1 MDETPFPVLV
11 PGVPIMPPHPLA
23 RYRAP
28 TPEGFARAAL
38 EDVTAPGDLI
48 VELGIHE
55 PTYIREALTIER
67 RVLGL
72 NVNPLPLLW
81 IQNALQPAWLPDVQA
96 AFTRLGDLPKGTQPF
111 VAHVRSLYLSRCPT
125 CNADGV
131 AEWFAWDRET
141 QRPFAKRVRCP
152 QCPEAQEGPV
162 DMRDN
167 AILEQFSPRS
177 GPAYHIALG
186 RAASLDDPVRDRA
199 AELVA
204 LYTPRN
210 LTLLMD
216 IIHRLPQASPHPAI
230 QRALALLVL
239 AALDL
244 GSSLVPYNEPLS
256 RPRSLRPPPRFLEYN
271 VWLAMEQALRDFS
284 AHTNTPVGIA
294 IDAPVGETPLDTALT
309 TLLQSQPGAHL
320 LLSHPLRVVAP
331 AIPADSIAALLIHP
345 QPPDATF
352 WALSA
357 LWSAWL
363 WKDASYPV
371 MHTFLGRRRLEWEWY
386 RRSLTATLQ
395 RLRPLLKRDAPLL
408 VVLPEDAPWNG
419 APFYGAPT
427 MLAHIIAATAQAG
440 FQANRWVACPPWGY
454 RLAFSTDR
462 PPAAYV
468 SVDQPLLKVLQ
479 RRGEPVPHAF
489 LEAVHLINAGKDA
502 PEQIDALPYLTQ
514 GSTFSTIG
522 PRIVWTPTP
531 GKITK
536 PLADRV
542 EESVLRLLQSQEVW
556 THAALEKL
564 VYAQFHD
571 ELSPEPALVAACI
584 AAYTDADAQGMLR
597 LRAEDMAAARG
608 AETRLVR
615 GLLRQLGER
624 LRFEVSQDE
633 AGDIIWADAGTPLYL
648 FRCTTTAALG
658 PHLLA
663 TQPPTPTRRHLVLPG
678 GRAAL
683 AALKLK
689 RDPRLQQAVE
699 RDHWVFI
706 KYRHLRRMAAEINQ
720 RADIEVYLGLDP
732 IVEQAQVQI
741 PLPWQ

>member
-1 MDETPFPVLV
+1 MEEKPFPVLV
-11 PGVPIMPPHPLA
+11 PGMPVTPPHPLA

-28 TPEGFARAAL
+28 TAEGFARAAL

-55 PTYIREALTIER
+55 STYIREALTIGR

-81 IQNALQPAWLPDVQA
+81 IQDALQPALLPEVQA
-96 AFTRLGDLPKGTQPF
+96 AFTRLGDQPKGTQPF
-111 VAHVRSLYLSRCPT
+111 VAHARALYLSHCPT
-125 CNADGV
+125 CHADGV
-131 AEWFAWDRET
+131 AEWFAWDRDT
-141 QRPFAKRVRCP
+141 MRPFAKRVRCP
-152 QCPEAQEGPV
+152 QCPEAQEGQA
-162 DMRDN
+162 DTRDN
-167 AILEQFSPRS
+167 ALLEQFSPRS

-186 RAASLDDPVRDRA
+186 RAASLDDPVRERA

-216 IIHRLPQASPHPAI
+216 IIHRLPQASPNPAI
-230 QRALALLVL
+230 QCALALLVL

-244 GSSLVPYNEPLS
+244 GSSLAPYNEPLA
-256 RPRSLRPPPRFLEYN
+256 RPRSLRLPSRFLEYN
-271 VWLAMEQALRDFS
+271 VWLVMEKALRDYS
-284 AHTNTPVGIA
+284 ARTTTPVGIA
-294 IDAPVGETPLDTALT
+294 IDAPAGDTALDAALT
-309 TLLQSQPGAHL
+309 TLLESQLGDHL
-320 LLSHPLRVVAP
+320 LLAHPLRVVAP
-331 AIPADSIAALLIHP
+331 AIPADTIAALLLHP

-363 WKDASYPV
+363 WKDAPHPV
-371 MHTFLGRRRLEWEWY
+371 IHTFLGRRRLEWEWY
-386 RRSLTATLQ
+386 RRSLTATLK
-395 RLRPLLKRDAPLL
+395 RLRPLLKRAAPLL
-408 VVLPEDAPWNG
+408 LVLPEDP
-419 APFYGAPT
+419 PFDGAPT
-427 MLAHIIAATAQAG
+427 TLAHIIAATAQAG
-440 FQANRWVACPPWGY
+440 FQVNRWVACPPWGY
-454 RLAFSTDR
+454 RLALYPDGR
-462 PPAAYV
+462 AAARAPG
-468 SVDQPLLKVLQ
+468 DEPLLKVLQ
-479 RRGEPVPHAF
+479 RRGEPVQRAF
-489 LEAVHLINAGKDA
+489 LEAVHLINAGKVV
-502 PEQIDALPYLTQ
+502 PEQVDALPYLTRAPEFDAIAPQ
-514 GSTFSTIG
+514 
-522 PRIVWTPTP
+522 IVWVPTP
-531 GKITK
+531 VKTAK

-542 EESVLRLLQSQEVW
+542 EESVLRLLQSQEAW
-556 THAALEKL
+556 TRATLEKL
-564 VYAQFHD
+564 VFAQFYD

-608 AETRLVR
+608 AETRQVR

-633 AGDIIWADAGTPLYL
+633 AGDIVWADARTPLYL

-658 PHLLA
+658 AHLLA
-663 TQPPTPTRRHLVLPG
+663 AQPPTPTRRHLVLPG

-689 RDPRLQQAVE
+689 RDPRLRQAIE

-706 KYRHLRRMAAEINQ
+706 KYRHLRRMAAEIDQ

-741 PLPWQ
+741 PLPWQLKG

>member
-11 PGVPIMPPHPLA
+11 PGMPVTPPHPLA
-23 RYRAP
+23 RYRAT

-81 IQNALQPAWLPDVQA
+81 IQDALQPAPLPEVQA

-111 VAHVRSLYLSRCPT
+111 FAHARALYLSRCPT
-125 CNADGV
+125 CHADGV

-152 QCPEAQEGPV
+152 HCAEAQEGQV
-162 DMRDN
+162 DMRDS
-167 AILEQFSPRS
+167 ALLEQFSPRS

-186 RAASLDDPVRDRA
+186 RAAPLDDPVRERA

-216 IIHRLPQASPHPAI
+216 IIHRLPQASPNPAI
-230 QRALALLVL
+230 QRTLALLVL
-239 AALDL
+239 TALDL
-244 GSSLVPYNEPLS
+244 GSSLVPYNEPLA
-256 RPRSLRPPPRFLEYN
+256 RPRSLRPPSRFLEYN
-271 VWLAMEQALRDFS
+271 VWLAMEKALRDYS
-284 AHTNTPVGIA
+284 AHTGTPVGIP
-294 IDAPVGETPLDTALT
+294 IDAPAGDTPLDAALA
-309 TLLQSQPGAHL
+309 TLLRSQPGAHL

-331 AIPADSIAALLIHP
+331 VIPAGTIAALLLHP
-345 QPPDATF
+345 QSPDATF

-363 WKDASYPV
+363 WKDAPHPV

-386 RRSLTATLQ
+386 RRSLTATLKHLQ
-395 RLRPLLKRDAPLL
+395 PLLKRDASLL

-419 APFYGAPT
+419 APFYDAPT
-427 MLAHIIAATAQAG
+427 TLAHVIAATAQAG
-440 FQANRWVACPPWGY
+440 FQVSRWVACPPWGY
-454 RLAFSTDR
+454 RLAFYPDG
-462 PPAAYV
+462 PAARAPG
-468 SVDQPLLKVLQ
+468 DQPSIKALQ
-479 RRGEPVPHAF
+479 RRGEPVRGAF
-489 LEAVHLINAGKDA
+489 LEAVHLISAGKDA
-502 PEQIDALPYLTQ
+502 PEHMDALPYLTQ
-514 GSTFSTIG
+514 APGLTVIAPQT
-522 PRIVWTPTP
+522 VWMRAPA
-531 GKITK
+531 KIAK

-542 EESVLRLLQSQEVW
+542 EESVLRLLQSQEAW
-556 THAALEKL
+556 TYAALESA
-564 VYAQFHD
+564 VYAQFYD

-584 AAYTDADAQGMLR
+584 AAYSDADAQGMLR

-608 AETRLVR
+608 TETRQVR

-624 LRFEVSQDE
+624 LRFEVRQDE
-633 AGDIIWADAGTPLYL
+633 AGDIVWADTGTPLYL

-658 PHLLA
+658 SHLLA
-663 TQPPTPTRRHLVLPG
+663 AQPPAPTRRHLVLPG

>member
-1 MDETPFPVLV
+1 MDETPFPVLI
-11 PGVPIMPPHPLA
+11 PGMPVTPPHPLE

-28 TPEGFARAAL
+28 TPAGFARAAL
-38 EDVTAPGDLI
+38 EDVTAPGDLV
-48 VELGIHE
+48 VELGINE
-55 PTYIREALTIER
+55 PTYIREALAIER

-81 IQNALQPAWLPDVQA
+81 IQDALHPALLPEVQA

-111 VAHVRSLYLSRCPT
+111 FAHARALYLSHCPT
-125 CNADGV
+125 CHADGV
-131 AEWFAWDRET
+131 AEWFAWDRDT

-152 QCPEAQEGPV
+152 QCAEAQEGQV
-162 DMRDN
+162 DMRDS
-167 AILEQFSPRS
+167 ALLEQFSPRS
-177 GPAYHIALG
+177 GPAYHIGLG
-186 RAASLDDPVRDRA
+186 RAAPLDDPVRERA

-216 IIHRLPQASPHPAI
+216 IIQRLPQASPNPAI

-239 AALDL
+239 GALDL
-244 GSSLVPYNEPLS
+244 GSSLAPYNEPLT
-256 RPRSLRPPPRFLEYN
+256 RPRSLRSPSRFLEYN
-271 VWLAMEQALRDFS
+271 VWLVMEKALRDYS
-284 AHTNTPVGIA
+284 AHTNAPVGIA
-294 IDAPVGETPLDTALT
+294 IDSPASDAPLDTALM

-331 AIPADSIAALLIHP
+331 AIPADTIAALLLHP
-345 QPPDATF
+345 QFPDATF

-363 WKDASYPV
+363 WKDVSYPV

-386 RRSLTATLQ
+386 RRSLTATLK

-408 VVLPEDAPWNG
+408 VVLPEDAP
-419 APFYGAPT
+419 FYGALT
-427 MLAHIIAATAQAG
+427 MLAHMMAAVAQAG
-440 FQANRWVACPPWGY
+440 FQVSRWVACPPWGY
-454 RLAFSTDR
+454 RLAFYRDDH
-462 PPAAYV
+462 AAARAPGE
-468 SVDQPLLKVLQ
+468 QPLLKVLQ
-479 RRGEPVPHAF
+479 RRGEPVHGAF

-502 PEQIDALPYLTQ
+502 PEQMDTLPYLTRAS
-514 GSTFSTIG
+514 GFTA
-522 PRIVWTPTP
+522 IVPQMVWIPTP
-531 GKITK
+531 AKITR

-542 EESVLRLLQSQEVW
+542 EESVLRLLQSQEAW
-556 THAALEKL
+556 KYAALESA
-564 VYAQFHD
+564 VYAQFYD

-584 AAYTDADAQGMLR
+584 AAYTDADAQGLLR
-597 LRAEDMAAARG
+597 LRPEDIAAARG
-608 AETRLVR
+608 AETRQIR

-624 LRFEVSQDE
+624 LRFEVRQDK
-633 AGDIIWADAGTPLYL
+633 AGDIVWADAGTLLYL

-658 PHLLA
+658 LHLLA
-663 TQPPTPTRRHLVLPG
+663 AQPPTPTRRHLVIPG

-683 AALKLK
+683 VALKLK

-732 IVEQAQVQI
+732 IVEQAQAQI

>member
-11 PGVPIMPPHPLA
+11 PGMPVTPPHPLA

-28 TPEGFARAAL
+28 TPAGFARAAL
-38 EDVTAPGDLI
+38 ADVTRPGDLV
-48 VELGIHE
+48 VELAASE
-55 PTYIREALTIER
+55 ATYIRETLDMGR

-81 IQNALQPAWLPDVQA
+81 IHDTLQPASLREVQA
-96 AFTRLGDLPKGTQPF
+96 AFTRLGDQPKGAQPF
-111 VAHVRSLYLSRCPT
+111 VAHARALYLSRCPT
-125 CNADGV
+125 CHTDGV

-152 QCPEAQEGPV
+152 HCAEAQEGQV
-162 DMRDN
+162 DARDH
-167 AILEQFSPRS
+167 ALLEQFAPRS

-186 RAASLDDPVRDRA
+186 RAAPLNDPVRERA

-216 IIHRLPQASPHPAI
+216 IINRLPQASPIPAI

-239 AALDL
+239 TALDL
-244 GSSLVPYNEPLS
+244 GNSLVPYNEPLA
-256 RPRSLRPPPRFLEYN
+256 RPRSLRPPARFLENN
-271 VWLAMEQALRDFS
+271 VWLVMEKALQDYGTR
-284 AHTNTPVGIA
+284 TITPTGLA
-294 IDAPVGETPLDTALT
+294 IDAPAGDAPVDTALT
-309 TLLQSQPGAHL
+309 ALLQSQPGGHL
-320 LLSHPLRVVAP
+320 LLSHPLRTVAP
-331 AIPADSIAALLIHP
+331 AIPADSIAALLLHP

-363 WKDASYPV
+363 WKDVPYPA

-386 RRSLTATLQ
+386 RRSLTATLK
-395 RLRPLLKRDAPLL
+395 RLQPLLKRDAPLL
-408 VVLPEDAPWNG
+408 VVLPEDD
-419 APFYGAPT
+419 PT
-427 MLAHIIAATAQAG
+427 MLAHIIAATVQAG
-440 FQANRWVACPPWGY
+440 FQVSRWIACPPRGY
-454 RLAFSTDR
+454 RLALYPDNSATARTTNDH
-462 PPAAYV
+462 
-468 SVDQPLLKVLQ
+468 PLLKVIQ
-479 RRGEPVPHAF
+479 RRGEPVQKAL
-489 LEAVHLINAGKDA
+489 LEAVHLINAGKNA
-502 PEQIDALPYLTQ
+502 PEHVDALPHLTQ
-514 GSTFSTIG
+514 DPAFIPIT
-522 PRIVWTPTP
+522 PQLVWIPAPAKTAR
-531 GKITK
+531 

-542 EESVLRLLQSQEVW
+542 EESVLRMLQSQEAW
-556 THAALEKL
+556 TRAALESA
-564 VYAQFHD
+564 VYAQFYD

-584 AAYTDADAQGMLR
+584 AAYMDADAQDLLR

-608 AETRLVR
+608 AETRQIR

-624 LRFEVSQDE
+624 LHFDVSQDE
-633 AGDIIWADAGTPLYL
+633 AGDIVWADAGTPLYQ

-663 TQPPTPTRRHLVLPG
+663 AQAPTSARRHLVLPG

-683 AALKLK
+683 VALKLK
-689 RDPRLQQAVE
+689 RDPRLQAAVA

-732 IVEQAQVQI
+732 IVEQAQAQI

>member
-11 PGVPIMPPHPLA
+11 PGMAVTPPPPLA

-28 TPEGFARAAL
+28 TPEGFVRAAL
-38 EDVTAPGDLI
+38 EEITAPGDLI

-81 IQNALQPAWLPDVQA
+81 VQDALQPPPLPEVQA

-111 VAHVRSLYLSRCPT
+111 FAHARALYLSRCPT
-125 CNADGV
+125 CHADGV

-152 QCPEAQEGPV
+152 HCPEAQEGQV
-162 DMRDN
+162 DMRDS
-167 AILEQFSPRS
+167 ALLEQFSPRS

-186 RAASLDDPVRDRA
+186 RAAPLDDPVRERA

-210 LTLLMD
+210 LALLMD
-216 IIHRLPQASPHPAI
+216 IIHRLPQASPNPAI

-239 AALDL
+239 SALDL
-244 GSSLVPYNEPLS
+244 GSNLVPYNEPLT
-256 RPRSLRPPPRFLEYN
+256 RPRSLRPPSRFLEYN
-271 VWLAMEQALRDFS
+271 VWLLMEQALREYS
-284 AHTNTPVGIA
+284 AHTGTPVGIA
-294 IDAPVGETPLDTALT
+294 IDAPVGDTPLDTTLT
-309 TLLQSQPGAHL
+309 ALLQSRPGTHL

-331 AIPADSIAALLIHP
+331 AIPTGTIAALLLHP
-345 QPPDATF
+345 QSPDATF

-363 WKDASYPV
+363 WKDVPYPV

-386 RRSLTATLQ
+386 RRSLTATLK
-395 RLRPLLKRDAPLL
+395 RLQPLLRRDATLL
-408 VVLPEDAPWNG
+408 VILPEDD
-419 APFYGAPT
+419 PT
-427 MLAHIIAATAQAG
+427 ILAHIIAATAQAG
-440 FQANRWVACPPWGY
+440 FQVSRWVACPPWGY
-454 RLAFSTDR
+454 RLAFYPDSR
-462 PPAAYV
+462 AATRAPG
-468 SVDQPLLKVLQ
+468 DQALAKVLQ
-479 RRGEPVPHAF
+479 RRGEPVRSTF
-489 LEAVHLINAGKDA
+489 LEAVHLISTGKDA
-502 PEQIDALPYLTQ
+502 AEQMDTLPYLTQ
-514 GSTFSTIG
+514 APEFSTIA
-522 PRIVWTPTP
+522 PQMVWFPTP
-531 GKITK
+531 ARIAR

-542 EESVLRLLQSQEVW
+542 EESVLRLLQSQEAW
-556 THAALEKL
+556 THAALESA
-564 VYAQFHD
+564 VYAQFYD

-584 AAYTDADAQGMLR
+584 AAYTDADAQGRLW
-597 LRAEDMAAARG
+597 LRAEDMAATRG
-608 AETRLVR
+608 AETRQVR

-624 LRFEVSQDE
+624 LRFEVRQDE
-633 AGDIIWADAGTPLYL
+633 AGDIVWADAGTPLYL
-648 FRCTTTAALG
+648 FRCTTTAVLG

-663 TQPPTPTRRHLVLPG
+663 AQPPAPTRRHLVIPG

-683 AALKLK
+683 VALKLK

-706 KYRHLRRMAAEINQ
+706 KYRHLRRMAVEINQ